1 MKKNSNNNSYSYS
14 SNNNNNNNKSKL
26 DYLVEIVVNDIIQI
40 KRYKV

>member
-1 MKKNSNNNSYSYS
+1 MKKNSNNNSYS
-14 SNNNNNNNKSKL
+14 NNNKSKL

>member
-1 MKKNSNNNSYSYS
+1 MKKNSNNNSNNNSYS
-14 SNNNNNNNKSKL
+14 NYNNNKSKL